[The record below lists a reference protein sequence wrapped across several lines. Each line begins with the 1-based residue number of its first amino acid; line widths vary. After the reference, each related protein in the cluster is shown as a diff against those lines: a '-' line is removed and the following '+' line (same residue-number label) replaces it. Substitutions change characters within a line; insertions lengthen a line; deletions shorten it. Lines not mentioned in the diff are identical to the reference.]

1 MGMDKK
7 IKKKKWPPKKIIG
20 LASIVIF
27 VVVVGYLLIFKVSQS
42 TLNVNAERIT
52 ISTVTEGP
60 FQEFIAVQG
69 NAEPADIHFLTASD
83 GGRVEAI
90 FVEAGTML
98 QTGDPIIKLANTN
111 LLLDIMFREAELFQ
125 QSNNLRNTRLSM
137 DQYRLQLSQ
146 ELTNIDNLL
155 QQQKRVYDRYTELV
169 KDDLIAQHEYEL
181 AKDQY
186 EYLQRRRELTVESQT
201 NDLKFREAQIDALEA
216 SLQRMQDNLVVV
228 KEKQDN
234 LTVKAPVSGYLTSL
248 EAEIGQNKTPGQLI
262 GQLDVLS
269 GYIVRVGV
277 DEHYLPRLEMGRSGS
292 FELAGNSYSLVVDKI
307 YPEVQEGRFRVD
319 MDFVGE
325 QPQNITRGMTY
336 HIRLELG
343 DLSEAILLPKGGFF
357 QTTGG
362 NWVYILDESE
372 SVATKMR
379 IRLGRWNTEVYE
391 VLEGLQSGDRV
402 VTSSYEN
409 FGNMERLVL
418 KNQNDNR

>member
-90 FVEAGTML
+90 FVEAGAML

-277 DEHYLPRLEMGRSGS
+277 DEHYLPKVEMGRGGT
-292 FELAGNSYSLVVDKI
+292 FELAGNTYSLVVDKI

>member
-277 DEHYLPRLEMGRSGS
+277 DEHYLPKVEMGRGGT
-292 FELAGNSYSLVVDKI
+292 FELAGNTYSLVVDKI

-343 DLSEAILLPKGGFF
+343 DVSTAILLPKGGFF

-391 VLEGLQSGDRV
+391 VLEGLQPGDRV

>member
-69 NAEPADIHFLTASD
+69 NAEPEDIHYLTASD

-98 QTGDPIIKLANTN
+98 KEGDAILRLANTN

-146 ELTNIDNLL
+146 DLANIDNLL
-155 QQQKRVYDRYTELV
+155 QQQKRVYERYSELV

-186 EYLQRRRELTVESQT
+186 EYLQKRRELTVESQK

-228 KEKQDN
+228 KEKQEN
-234 LTVKAPVSGYLTSL
+234 LTIKAPVSGYLTSL
-248 EAEIGQNKTPGQLI
+248 EAEIGQNKTPGQPI
-262 GQLDVLS
+262 GQIDVLS

-277 DEHYLPRLEMGRSGS
+277 DEHYLPKVEMGRGGT
-292 FELAGNSYSLVVDKI
+292 FEHAGNTYKLIVDKI
-307 YPEVQEGRFRVD
+307 YPEVQDGRFRVD

-357 QTTGG
+357 QTSGG

-372 SVATKMR
+372 SEATKAR

-391 VLEGLQSGDRV
+391 VLEGLQPGDRV

-418 KNQNDNR
+418 KKQNDNR

>member
-69 NAEPADIHFLTASD
+69 NAEPEDIHYLTASD

-98 QTGDPIIKLANTN
+98 QEGDAILRLANTN

-169 KDDLIAQHEYEL
+169 KDSLIAQHEYEL

-186 EYLQRRRELTVESQT
+186 EYLQRRRELTVESQI
-201 NDLKFREAQIDALEA
+201 NDLKFREAQVDALEA
-216 SLQRMQDNLVVV
+216 SLMRMQDNLVVV

-234 LTVKAPVSGYLTSL
+234 LTIKAPVSGYLTSL

-277 DEHYLPRLEMGRSGS
+277 DEHYLPKVEMGRGGT
-292 FELAGNSYSLVVDKI
+292 FELAGNTYSLIVDKI

-391 VLEGLQSGDRV
+391 VLEGLQPGDRV

>member
-69 NAEPADIHFLTASD
+69 NAEPEDIHYLTASD

-98 QTGDPIIKLANTN
+98 QEGDAILRLANTN

-234 LTVKAPVSGYLTSL
+234 LTIKAPVSGYLTSL

-277 DEHYLPRLEMGRSGS
+277 DEHYLPKVEKGRGGT
-292 FELAGNSYSLVVDKI
+292 FELAGNTYSLVVDKI

-391 VLEGLQSGDRV
+391 VLEGLQPGDRV